1 MGRVMVSA
9 LKPGM
14 ILSKP
19 VFNAHHQRLADA
31 GTVLDTRVI
40 NVLQTWGVIDVEVQ
54 GATDLSLD
62 EIEERMATLPTLHE
76 LSAKIDDRFYGAEE
90 HTFIYELRRLVK
102 QLALADAQ
110 L

>member
-1 MGRVMVSA
+1 MVSA

-31 GTVLDTRVI
+31 ETVLDTRVI
-40 NVLQTWGVIDVEVQ
+40 NVLQTWGIIEVEIQ

-62 EIEERMATLPTLHE
+62 EIEERMATIPALHE
-76 LSAKIDDRFYGAEE
+76 LSVKIDERFYGADT
-90 HTFIYELRRLVK
+90 HAFIYELRRLVK
-102 QLALADAQ
+102 QLALAEAQ
-110 L
+110 V